1 MNIDSKDLVLGMD
14 AGGTFTDMV
23 LYDQRKKSI
32 VGQSKVPT
40 LHGDLSK
47 TIAEGLDII
56 LTDGVAEKIGG
67 INLATTFATNA
78 VIEGKLRPAGL
89 ILIGYKSIVIENFFR
104 NGNDLGTDKFFMV
117 EGGHDLDGEEQMP
130 LDEIALMKQ
139 AEKLRPE
146 VEAFAISGYFSTRN
160 PEHEIRALQKIK
172 ERWPDMPIT
181 CGHEITSELNAPVR
195 AATATLN
202 AGLIPVVMDL
212 FLSFSKVCRDRGL
225 NAPMNVVRGD
235 GSLVGEDWAKLHPI
249 EMILS
254 GPAASAVG
262 AKFLTS
268 MSKLN
273 CPSWVV
279 DIGGTTTDIIPLHA
293 DGLPKINKMGA
304 CVGKYRTLI
313 RAIDIYTFGQGGD
326 SKVYTDK
333 DSNILVG
340 PKRIVPICVAASQ
353 FPHIE
358 KELAVKIESEF
369 SQLPLFIMQGIRMA
383 PQESLDQ
390 KLQSYVSKKP
400 HMVSDLNQSE
410 EFGYFTSNRLERLMS
425 ADYISL
431 AGFTPTDAMHV
442 LGLFQR
448 WNKNASESAAEIIGE
463 QIGISAKEVAELTLN
478 KVAVNIAL
486 CVFRKSCSQFF
497 GKFQDGGEAELLL
510 RVALSQTDTNFA
522 TINLNLNAA
531 IIGIGAPS
539 SILMPEV
546 GRLLNQEV
554 LLPQRAEVA
563 GAVGAA
569 TGAFDLNYSV
579 LITVKEYK
587 GFRVHHW
594 QGITDYSDLE
604 EAVSAAREL
613 TIPWLKERSIKAGA
627 VSPNVKFE
635 RKDVK
640 LRKSK
645 FQDET
650 LLWSELMF
658 QVTDDE

>member
-23 LYDQRKKSI
+23 LYNQREKKI
-32 VGQSKVPT
+32 VGKSKVPT
-40 LHGDLSK
+40 LHGDLPK

-56 LTDGVAEKIGG
+56 LKDGVAEKIGG

-89 ILIGYKSIVIENFFR
+89 ILIGYKSIFIEHFFK
-104 NGNDLGTDKFFMV
+104 NGNDFGTDKFFMI
-117 EGGHDLDGEEQMP
+117 EGGHNSDGREEMP
-130 LDEIALMKQ
+130 LDEIALMEQ

-160 PEHEIRALQKIK
+160 PEHEIRALQRIK

-195 AATATLN
+195 AATAALN
-202 AGLIPVVMDL
+202 AGLIPIVTDL
-212 FLSFSKVCRDRGL
+212 FLSFAQVCRERGL
-225 NAPMNVVRGD
+225 KAPMNVVKGD
-235 GSLVGEDWAKLHPI
+235 GSLVGEAWAKLHPI

-268 MSKLN
+268 MDKLN
-273 CPSWVV
+273 RPSWVV

-293 DGLPKINKMGA
+293 DGLPRINKMGA

-326 SKVYTDK
+326 SKVDIDN
-333 DSNILVG
+333 DSNILIG
-340 PKRIVPICVAASQ
+340 PNRIVPICVATSD
-353 FPHIE
+353 FPNIE
-358 KELAVKIESEF
+358 KELEAKIKTDF
-369 SQLPLFIMQGIRMA
+369 TQWPLFIMQGTRMA
-383 PQESLDQ
+383 PQGSLDE
-390 KLQSYVSKKP
+390 KIQSCVSKRP

-410 EFGYFTSNRLERLMS
+410 EFGYLSSYRLSRLTA

-431 AGFTPTDAMHV
+431 VGFTPTDAMHV

-448 WNKNASESAAEIIGE
+448 WNGSASKNTAEIIGE
-463 QIGISAKEVAELTLN
+463 QIGISAKEVAELILN
-478 KVAVNIAL
+478 KVAFNIAFCL
-486 CVFRKSCSQFF
+486 FKKSYSQFF
-497 GKFQDGGEAELLL
+497 NKFQDDGDAELLL
-510 RVALSQTDTNFA
+510 KVALSQRDTNFA
-522 TINLNLNAA
+522 TIHLNLNAT

-546 GRLLNQEV
+546 GRLLNHEV
-554 LLPQRAEVA
+554 LLPQHAEVA

-569 TGAFDLNYSV
+569 TGVFDLNYSV
-579 LITVKEYK
+579 LITVKEDT

-594 QGITDYSDLE
+594 QGITDYNDLE
-604 EAVSAAREL
+604 EAVSRTREL
-613 TIPWLKERSIKAGA
+613 TIPWIKERSIQAGA
-627 VSPNVKFE
+627 VNPNVKFE

-640 LRKSK
+640 LKKKNS
-645 FQDET
+645 QEGE

-658 QVTDDE
+658 HVTDDE